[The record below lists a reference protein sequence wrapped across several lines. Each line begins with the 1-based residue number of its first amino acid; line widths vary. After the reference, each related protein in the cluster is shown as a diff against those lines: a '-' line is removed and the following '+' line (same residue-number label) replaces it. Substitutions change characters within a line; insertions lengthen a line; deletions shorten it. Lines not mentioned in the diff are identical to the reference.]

1 MFKLI
6 MVLLVLKKINREFKD
21 QAYVDVNRD
30 RLLKRPS

>member
-1 MFKLI
+1 MPDIGQKNFRESL
-6 MVLLVLKKINREFKD
+6 INREFKD